1 MSTAGLET
9 PAGWAA
15 TLDRIA
21 QREKRRVVVIGPTD
35 VGKSSFVRAALDAAA
50 EASTALSLIDL
61 DPGQKMLG
69 PPGTAS
75 LGDASCL
82 RRFIFLG
89 STSASE
95 VSRIVDAAG
104 KLADDAADGFIVNTS
119 GFVRGLGAR
128 LQAATIARLAP
139 DLLVVL
145 GDPVEVAPILEAH
158 SQVRATELGTAPA
171 ARRKAPSERSAT
183 RQAAFAQALKKP
195 GPLQLD
201 PGEVSFIPA
210 PPAMFEEVARPVCAL
225 LDATGEA
232 MSIGIVEHAGADAL
246 TLHGSR
252 PPRPVRVVQLGKMWA
267 APSQNGWELL
277 DRLSPSWLS
286 NAK

>member
-1 MSTAGLET
+1 MRTAGFEI

-15 TLDRIA
+15 ILDRIA
-21 QREKRRVVVIGPTD
+21 RREKRRVVVIGPTD
-35 VGKSSFVRAALDAAA
+35 AGKSSFVRAALGAAA
-50 EASTALSLIDL
+50 EASTPLSLIDL

-95 VSRIVDAAG
+95 VSRIVNAAG
-104 KLADDAADGFIVNTS
+104 KLAEDAAHGFIVNTS

-128 LQAATIARLAP
+128 LQAATIARIAP

-145 GDPVEVAPILEAH
+145 GDPADVAPVLEAH
-158 SQVRATELGTAPA
+158 GQVPAIDLGTAPA

-183 RQAAFAQALKKP
+183 RQAAFAQAMGQAEALHLNP
-195 GPLQLD
+195 A
-201 PGEVSFIPA
+201 EASFDPA
-210 PPAMFEEVARPVCAL
+210 PPAIFEGLARPVCAL
-225 LDATGEA
+225 LDGTGEA
-232 MSIGIVEHAGADAL
+232 MSIGIVVHAGAD
-246 TLHGSR
+246 GSTSYGSP
-252 PPRPVRVVQLGKMWA
+252 PPRAVRTLQLGKMWA
-267 APSQNGWELL
+267 APSPKGWELL
-277 DRLSPSWLS
+277 DRLSPSWRP

>member
-1 MSTAGLET
+1 M
-9 PAGWAA
+9 
-15 TLDRIA
+15 
-21 QREKRRVVVIGPTD
+21 VVIGPTD

-145 GDPVEVAPILEAH
+145 GDPAEVAPILEAH

-171 ARRKAPSERSAT
+171 ARRKAPSERSAK
-183 RQAAFAQALKKP
+183 RQAAFAQSLENAEA
-195 GPLQLD
+195 LQLN

-252 PPRPVRVVQLGKMWA
+252 PPRPVRIVQLGKMWA
-267 APSQNGWELL
+267 AHFPNGWELL